1 MKVISIGTDRNV
13 CVDGSAAQQR
23 MIEYAESLGELHII
37 VFSEKKHAVTEKH
50 QGNLHVYP
58 TQSLSRWMY
67 IYDAYMVAC
76 RIIKK
81 TGCTKTDSIITTQD
95 PFETGLVGRVLAVR
109 YDLPLQ
115 VQLHTDMYVPYFGYM
130 LLNRIRRVI
139 ASFVLPR
146 ADGIRVV
153 STIVKDS
160 LIEHF
165 HNRIVVPDV
174 LPIFVDIDHLV
185 SIKSETDLKKIFPGY
200 SQYVLLVSRVTKEKD
215 IETPLRAFVS
225 VVKKF
230 PDALCVIV
238 GDGDDISRLKL
249 LTHEFNIQKN
259 VMFVG
264 WQQDLSRY
272 YSGADVFVNSSLY
285 EGYAMT
291 LVEAGA
297 LGCPI
302 ITTPVGIARD
312 ICVDGYNSFVC
323 PVGDTECFSRRIVD
337 LLSSPDTGELFKNR
351 MRDTIKGIR
360 TTKNM
365 YIATYIELLR
375 NTIIRYSQRYT

>member
-23 MIEYAESLGELHII
+23 MIEYAESLGELHIV
-37 VFSEKKHAVTEKH
+37 VFSEKKHAVVEKH
-50 QGNLHVYP
+50 IGNLHVYP

-67 IYDAYMVAC
+67 VYDAYMVAC
-76 RIIKK
+76 RVIKK
-81 TGCTKTDSIITTQD
+81 IGCTKTDSIVTTQD

-115 VQLHTDMYVPYFGYM
+115 VQLHTDMYVPYFAHT

-153 STIVKDS
+153 SGIVKDS

-185 SIKSETDLKKIFPGY
+185 SIQPETDLKKIFPGY
-200 SQYVLLVSRVTKEKD
+200 SHYVLLVSRVTKEKD

-230 PDALCVIV
+230 PNAVCVVV
-238 GDGDDISRLKL
+238 GDGADMSRLKGL
-249 LTHEFNIQKN
+249 ITELNIQKN
-259 VMFVG
+259 IIFAG

-312 ICVDGYNSFVC
+312 ICHDGQNAFVC
-323 PVGDTECFSRRIVD
+323 PVGDTECFARCTVD
-337 LLSSPDTGELFKNR
+337 LLSPPDKRELFKNQ

-360 TTKNM
+360 TTKDM

-375 NTIIRYSQRYT
+375 NTIIRYSHQS